1 MKAFL
6 KELRACLKGLWE
18 KIKIQLNSLKP
29 SPKLPAANQRDLII
43 IAEAK
48 RAWQDSISFFQ
59 EVTEPALIDFAIYH
73 MEAEEK
79 RMVHLIRQM
88 GQKYPEGIWRME
100 GSMEG

>member
-6 KELRACLKGLWE
+6 ESLRDRLQELWK
-18 KIKIQLNSLKP
+18 KITLQLNSLK
-29 SPKLPAANQRDLII
+29 SPKLPLANQRDLMM

-48 RAWQDSISFFQ
+48 RAWQDSIRFFQ

-88 GQKYPEGIWRME
+88 GQKYPEGIWRLE